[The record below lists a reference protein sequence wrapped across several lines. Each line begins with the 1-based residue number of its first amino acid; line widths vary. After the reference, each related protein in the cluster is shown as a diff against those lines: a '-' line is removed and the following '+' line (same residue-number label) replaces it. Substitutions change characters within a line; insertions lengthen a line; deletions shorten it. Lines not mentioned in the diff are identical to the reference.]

1 MHACVLSRV
10 WLTVT
15 LWTVAQQAP
24 LSMAF
29 SRQEYWTRL
38 PSLLPGDLPDSGIEP
53 TSAAVPASQADSLLP
68 SYWRIPLLCS
78 SVQFSRSVVSD
89 SLQSHGLQHSRPP
102 CPSTPGVYSN
112 SSPLSWWC
120 HPTISSF
127 VVPFSS
133 CLQSFPGSGSF
144 PMNQFFASGGQSI
157 GVSASTSVLPMNTQD
172 LFPLGW
178 TGWISLQFKGL
189 SKVFSN
195 TTVQKHQFSALI
207 SMAKK
212 LSTKQLKL
220 IFLSELVCFYPTPLR
235 SLFPRHSGPSLKPLS
250 TFFPFHSH
258 FVAQLKHFVSVVH
271 AIAVMKLTPFP
282 PCFSLLRHHHSLH
295 TTRRSSKIWLWL
307 CFFSY
312 SVTFRMALH

>member
-1 MHACVLSRV
+1 MSIESMMPSNHLILCHPLILWPSIFPSMRVFSNESVLRIRWPKYWS
-10 WLTVT
+10 
-15 LWTVAQQAP
+15 
-24 LSMAF
+24 F
-29 SRQEYWTRL
+29 SFNIS
-38 PSLLPGDLPDSGIEP
+38 PSSEHSGLISFRMDL
-53 TSAAVPASQADSLLP
+53 
-68 SYWRIPLLCS
+68 
-78 SVQFSRSVVSD
+78 
-89 SLQSHGLQHSRPP
+89 LQSR
-102 CPSTPGVYSN
+102 
-112 SSPLSWWC
+112 
-120 HPTISSF
+120 
-127 VVPFSS
+127 
-133 CLQSFPGSGSF
+133 
-144 PMNQFFASGGQSI
+144 
-157 GVSASTSVLPMNTQD
+157 
-172 LFPLGW
+172 
-178 TGWISLQFKGL
+178 GL